1 MAFLSLANIGKIYVS
16 EGNVAVGIRGVN
28 LSFELGEFVAI
39 TGASGSGKST
49 LLNVLSGMDTYEEG
63 ELFIE
68 GQPTSHYL
76 QPDWEE
82 YRAKYISFI
91 FQDYNI
97 IDSFTVLQNV
107 ELALMTISD
116 PIERRRR
123 AIELI
128 ERVGLKSHMK
138 HKGSQLSGGQKQRTV
153 IARALAKDS
162 PIILADEPT
171 GNLDSETSKEIVE
184 LLREVS
190 KDKLLV
196 MVTHNFDQVEHV
208 ATRHIRVFDGAV
220 ESDQTMIAPAVPAES
235 TSDAAEVP
243 ETGKKDENARVST
256 LSNGFLLGRSIFLSK
271 PKLSLFLCLLLFLGS
286 MAIFLVTAFFGDF
299 QMLFKKNYMF
309 RKEKGRL
316 VIIHQDGSGFTN
328 ADVEA
333 LREKY
338 GAEKAVRVDYLF
350 DIKDGIQRFAPVDL
364 FEVTLD
370 PVSLSFDYD
379 VDYGK
384 PDLGRYPQSANE
396 VLLYVP
402 KYTKPTWDRGL
413 DTPLTL
419 AKGEFRIVGV
429 KYYLD
434 NTRGAVGV
442 LTEDGF
448 KAATTCQAIP
458 FSVDLSLDGAD
469 LSDSFYGFM
478 NPDLKENEIVLYT
491 SRVGSDIPTDKLKLH
506 VTVKKTRDDERFG
519 DSFRWNR
526 HNRYGGYGMEVN
538 PEVTVLDILIDN
550 PITVQAVAENTS
562 RDGEIV
568 FGSGIAKQIYDA
580 YADGVYAQTSLRF
593 SSEGAAKKAAEELNK
608 NGYIAVTTDTE
619 YKPDFFET
627 LDLLLTGGFLAV
639 VWGLAI
645 LFIAFFVRL
654 CSNRTVLAFKE
665 DMAIMR
671 SMGIPVRV
679 IRCGIYVRMLLA
691 LLPSI
696 ILLPIIAFCLFNSPR
711 YDGILRYLQPW
722 QYVFIFG
729 AMLWITWR
737 VTRKQIRVLFGESVK
752 KSLRGGD
759 AV

>member
-116 PIERRRR
+116 PIERKRR

-190 KDKLLV
+190 KDKLLI

-220 ESDQTMIAPAVPAES
+220 ESDQTMIAPAAPAES
-235 TSDAAEVP
+235 AADTAEVP

-350 DIKDGIQRFAPVDL
+350 DIKDRIQRFASVDL

-384 PDLGRYPQSANE
+384 PDFGRYPQSANE

-458 FSVDLSLDGAD
+458 FSVNLSLDGAD

-478 NPDLKENEIVLYT
+478 NPDLKENEIVVYT

-526 HNRYGGYGMEVN
+526 HNRYGGYGTEVN
-538 PEVTVLDILIDN
+538 PETTVLDILIDN
-550 PITVQAVAENTS
+550 PITVQTVAENTS

-593 SSEGAAKKAAEELNK
+593 SSESAAKKAAEELNK

-627 LDLLLTGGFLAV
+627 FELLLTGGFLAV

-645 LFIAFFVRL
+645 VFIAFFVRL